1 MDSLDY
7 KEALAFAKKIALGA
21 GKIVRNERNAN
32 ALTKV
37 YKDSVE
43 LVTSADIAADK
54 YITDKIIKKYPG
66 HKIFSEEMYSFI
78 SLDELRNN
86 CVWIV
91 DPIDGTLNY
100 ANNHL
105 QVAISIALAVNGE
118 VVAGVVYSPFQ
129 NEMFSAVKDCG
140 AYLNDQKIKVA
151 EGVLIKHALIGT
163 GFSYKKQERAKQI
176 EYLTK
181 ILEHCQDIRRI
192 GAAALDLCYVAI
204 GRLAGYY
211 ESIKSWDMAAGTLIA
226 KEAGARVGYLNGIPK
241 GVPADIYGEG
251 LVVASPDI
259 YEELMKILKS

>member
-1 MDSLDY
+1 MNTIDY
-7 KEALAFAKKIALGA
+7 TEALEVAKTLAIGA
-21 GKIVRNERNAN
+21 GEIVRNERKAN
-32 ALTKV
+32 TYKKE
-37 YKDSVE
+37 YKDNIE

-54 YITDKIIKKYPG
+54 YITDGIKKNYPY

-78 SLDELRNN
+78 SLEDLRSNY
-86 CVWIV
+86 VWIV

-105 QVAISIALAVNGE
+105 QVAISIALSVNGE

-129 NEMFSAVKDCG
+129 DEMFYASKGGG
-140 AYLNDQKIKVA
+140 AFLNDQKIQVA

-163 GFSYKKQERAKQI
+163 GFSYKKQERVKQI

-226 KEAGARVGYLNGIPK
+226 REAGARVGYLNGVPK
-241 GVPADIYGEG
+241 GVPCDLYGEG